1 MKKIMMLL
9 AGLLITSLVQAA
21 PMFKEGEHYQIVKE
35 TATAKPEVME
45 FFSYYCPH
53 CYHFETIVAGL
64 KKDLPQG
71 VEFKRNPVQF
81 LGGQMGPEMQRA
93 YAVAK
98 LLGVE
103 EKFSPVAFKTI
114 QVDCKM
120 PQSRD
125 DIQAMFVAAGV
136 PAADYTGTV
145 DSFAVTGEVAQ
156 FDRNTAS
163 MKIQGVPATVVNGR
177 YLIKTESLKS
187 ADDYQALVKFLL
199 AKKD

>member
-9 AGLLITSLVQAA
+9 AGLLMTSLVQAA
-21 PMFKEGEHYQIVKE
+21 PLFKEGVHYQVVRE
-35 TATAKPEVME
+35 AATAKPEVME

-53 CYHFETIVAGL
+53 CYNFEPIIAEV
-64 KKDLPQG
+64 KKNLPEG

-81 LGGQMGPEMQRA
+81 LGGKMGPEMQRA
-93 YAVAK
+93 FAVAR

-114 QVDCKM
+114 QVDRNM

-125 DIQAMFVAAGV
+125 DVQAMFVTAGI

-156 FDRNTAS
+156 FDRNTAT
-163 MKIQGVPATVVNGR
+163 MQIQGVPATVINGR
-177 YLIKTESLKS
+177 YLIKSESLKS
-187 ADDYQALVKFLL
+187 AEEYQELIKFLL